1 MFRILLMLISL
12 AALSQAGSLVLVEGD
27 AEAYEAGW
35 RENLNPVYCSSDYT
49 IGISSSENWIA
60 DEQVTVLDPEYTDLD
75 DYRIV
80 FLRNDSGIDY
90 AELLGD
96 ILFERKSV
104 LVVSNEDG
112 FPEAF
117 TAPGIH
123 FVQPLRFIEPS
134 RELEIP
140 STDHGADDYISDIVD
155 AVSEVGIQGYTQ
167 HLQDY
172 GTRYS
177 STDNFDTAC
186 DWVQTQFESHGLTTF
201 QQTFPMS
208 GYNCQNVI
216 AELPG
221 RVDSTK
227 IYIICGHLD
236 SISPY
241 ATTNAPGADD
251 NASGSAAVLEAA
263 RILSGYDFSYTIR
276 FICFGGEEQG
286 LWGSEYYA
294 GLAAAASEDI
304 IGVVNL
310 DMIYYGPSGH
320 DVLWVPYN
328 SQSTG
333 LALAFEAISDTYVPA
348 LTVDIEYS
356 PGTTY
361 SDHSSFWNEGY
372 AALLGI
378 EEEVYSNPYYHQ
390 TTDILSN
397 YMMYFPFG
405 TNCTRAALATVA
417 YLAEPL
423 GPTGITDQTSG
434 VFYTE
439 PMTATISPNPV
450 HNSAA
455 IHLSREVNNGASI
468 TLFDISG
475 RMIESFEVVSGD
487 GVESTYLIDTAKL
500 PSGAY
505 IVRISEETGQATS
518 TLLMKL

>member
-1 MFRILLMLISL
+1 MFRTLFVLVSL

-27 AEAYEAGW
+27 SDSYDAGW
-35 RENLNPVYCSSDYT
+35 RDALDPVYCSSGYT
-49 IGISSSENWIA
+49 IGIATSENWNIA
-60 DEQVTVLDPEYTDLD
+60 EQAVILDPEYTDLD
-75 DYRIV
+75 NYRII
-80 FLRNDSGIDY
+80 FLSHDDGIDF

-96 ILFERKSV
+96 ILFERKGV
-104 LVVSNEDG
+104 LLVRNEEG

-117 TAPGIH
+117 TAPGVH

-140 STDHGADDYISDIVD
+140 SSDQSVDDYISDIVD

-186 DWVQTQFESHGLTTF
+186 NWVQAQFESHGLTAF

-221 RVDSTK
+221 QIDSTK
-227 IYIICGHLD
+227 IFIICGHLD

-241 ATTNAPGADD
+241 SSTDAPGADD

-263 RILSGYDFSYTIR
+263 RIMSGYDFSYTIR

-328 SQSTG
+328 TQSTG

-348 LTVDIEYS
+348 LSVEIEYN
-356 PGTTY
+356 PGITY
-361 SDHSSFWNEGY
+361 SDHSPFWNEGY

-378 EEEVYSNPYYHQ
+378 EEQVFSNPYYHQ

-417 YLAEPL
+417 YLAEPI
-423 GPTGITDQTSG
+423 GPTGISGQTSG
-434 VFYTE
+434 VISTE
-439 PMTATISPNPV
+439 PITASISPNPV
-450 HNSAA
+450 RNSAT
-455 IHLSREVNNGASI
+455 IHLSRAVNSGASI

-475 RMIESFEVVSGD
+475 RIIESINL
-487 GVESTYLIDTAKL
+487 ESTDPGSEFSIGTSGL

-505 IVRISEETGQATS
+505 TVMISDETGPVTS
-518 TLLMKL
+518 TLLIKL